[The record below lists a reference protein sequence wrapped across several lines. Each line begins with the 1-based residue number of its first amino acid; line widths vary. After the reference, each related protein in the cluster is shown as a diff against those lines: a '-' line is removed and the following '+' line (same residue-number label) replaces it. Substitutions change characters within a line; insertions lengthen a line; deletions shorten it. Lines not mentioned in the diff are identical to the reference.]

1 MHDMHQREGKMDEKK
16 IFSYVVPL
24 AEDGFEVD
32 SELERSLK
40 IYGSDID
47 RNSSFFKGKRT
58 VREGDVVKQPA
69 LAKTL
74 KGIRD
79 KGLNIS
85 IRILLRVYLNKSI
98 VN

>member
-1 MHDMHQREGKMDEKK
+1 MHDMHQEGKMDEKK

-47 RNSSFFKGKRT
+47 RNSSFFKGKT
-58 VREGDVVKQPA
+58 VREGDEVKQPA

-79 KGLNIS
+79 KA
-85 IRILLRVYLNKSI
+85 
-98 VN
+98 

>member
-1 MHDMHQREGKMDEKK
+1 M
-16 IFSYVVPL
+16 PL

-58 VREGDVVKQPA
+58 VREGDVVKHP
-69 LAKTL
+69 L
-74 KGIRD
+74 
-79 KGLNIS
+79 
-85 IRILLRVYLNKSI
+85 
-98 VN
+98 